1 MKSSAKMVSLNPVD
15 DLFTTEEQREDKKR
29 EKVRNIPLNE
39 LHPFRDHPFK
49 VVDDEKM
56 EETVESIRE
65 YGVLVPIIVRPK
77 EEGGY
82 EIISGHRR
90 CHASE
95 RAGLETIPTIVRD
108 LDDDEATIIMV
119 DSNLQRESIL
129 PSERAKAYKMKLEA
143 IKHQGM
149 RNDLTSRRTVGKLDN
164 PSQKNETADLVGMDA
179 GNSGRQVQRYIR
191 LTELIPDLLDMVD
204 EKKLNLYSAVEIS
217 HLPAEEQQLVHE
229 TIQSEGH
236 TPSVAQAQEI
246 KRLSQKKQ
254 LNEDTILPLFEKKED
269 VRTHQKIEQ
278 QEPPR
283 EQQRSRESPLY
294 RIENTKAGRVISIPV
309 EELAKYMPNRS
320 EEQITAFLIKILD
333 NWFHHMRK
341 SRNDH
346 SR

>member
-1 MKSSAKMVSLNPVD
+1 MKSSAKNVTLTSVD

-29 EKVRNIPLNE
+29 EKVRNIPLAE

-65 YGVLVPIIVRPK
+65 YGVLVPIIARPK

-95 RAGLETIPTIVRD
+95 KAGLETIPTIVRD

-119 DSNLQRESIL
+119 DSNLQRESLL
-129 PSERAKAYKMKLEA
+129 PSERAKAYKMKSDA
-143 IKHQGM
+143 IKRQGK
-149 RNDLTSRRTVGKLDN
+149 RNDLTSPQNAAKLRTDDIIG
-164 PSQKNETADLVGMDA
+164 SSA
-179 GNSGRQVQRYIR
+179 GISGDTVRRYIR
-191 LTELIPDLLDMVD
+191 LTELIPELLDMVD
-204 EKKLNLYSAVEIS
+204 EKKINFNSAVEIS
-217 HLPAEEQQLVHE
+217 HLTPDEQQMVCE
-229 TIQSEGH
+229 TIESEGH

-269 VRTHQKIEQ
+269 VRTHQKTEP
-278 QEPPR
+278 QEPKKEPQKGR
-283 EQQRSRESPLY
+283 DSSPY
-294 RIENTKAGRVISIPV
+294 RIEDTNTGRVISIPI
-309 EELAKYMPNRS
+309 EQFAKYMPNRS
-320 EEQITAFLIKILD
+320 EEQITALLIKILD
-333 NWFHHMRK
+333 NWFHHMK
-341 SRNDH
+341 KTRNDH

>member
-1 MKSSAKMVSLNPVD
+1 LKSSAKKVSLNPVD

-65 YGVLVPIIVRPK
+65 YGVLVPIIARPK

-95 RAGLETIPTIVRD
+95 KAGLETIPTIVRD

-119 DSNLQRESIL
+119 DSNLQRESLL

-149 RNDLTSRRTVGKLDN
+149 RNDLTSRRTVGKLDV
-164 PSQKNETADLVGMDA
+164 PSSKSETADLVGMEA

-191 LTELIPDLLDMVD
+191 LTELIPELLDMVD

-217 HLPAEEQQLVHE
+217 HLPTEEQQLVHE
-229 TIQSEGH
+229 TIETEGH

-269 VRTHQKIEQ
+269 VRTHQKTEV
-278 QEPPR
+278 QEPEKEP
-283 EQQRSRESPLY
+283 QRGRESSPC
-294 RIENTKAGRVISIPV
+294 RVENTKAGKVITIPV
-309 EELAKYMPNRS
+309 DQFAKYMPNRS
-320 EEQITAFLIKILD
+320 EEQITELVLKILD

-341 SRNDH
+341 TRSDQSR
-346 SR
+346 

>member
-1 MKSSAKMVSLNPVD
+1 MKSSAKNVTLTSVD

-39 LHPFRDHPFK
+39 LHPFRDHPFQ

-65 YGVLVPIIVRPK
+65 YGVLVPIIARPK

-95 RAGLETIPTIVRD
+95 KAGLETIPTIVRD

-119 DSNLQRESIL
+119 DTNLQRESLL
-129 PSERAKAYKMKLEA
+129 PSERAKAYKMK
-143 IKHQGM
+143 
-149 RNDLTSRRTVGKLDN
+149 
-164 PSQKNETADLVGMDA
+164 MDA
-179 GNSGRQVQRYIR
+179 MKRKAGRPSKENSGQNVHQYFGQKTRDIIAQDTGESARTVQRYIR

-204 EKKLNLYSAVEIS
+204 EKKINFNSAVEIS
-217 HLPAEEQQLVHE
+217 HLTPEEQQLVHE
-229 TIQSEGH
+229 TIETEGH

-269 VRTHQKIEQ
+269 VRTHQK
-278 QEPPR
+278 QEPAYEPQM
-283 EQQRSRESPLY
+283 EKASAPFSVES
-294 RIENTKAGRVISIPV
+294 TKAGKVISIPV
-309 EELAKYMPNRS
+309 EQFAKYMPNHT
-320 EEQITAFLIKILD
+320 EEQITTLLVKILD
-333 NWFHHMRK
+333 NWFHHMK
-341 SRNDH
+341 KMRNDH

>member
-1 MKSSAKMVSLNPVD
+1 MKSSAKNVTLTSVD

-29 EKVRNIPLNE
+29 EKVRNIPLDE

-65 YGVLVPIIVRPK
+65 YGVLVPIIARPK

-95 RAGLETIPTIVRD
+95 KAGLETIPTIVRD

-119 DSNLQRESIL
+119 DSNLQRESLL
-129 PSERAKAYKMKLEA
+129 PSEKAKAYKMKLDA
-143 IKHQGM
+143 IKRQGK
-149 RNDLTSRRTVGKLDN
+149 RNDLTCAQIEHKLNRGK
-164 PSQKNETADLVGMDA
+164 SVEQIAETAGESRA
-179 GNSGRQVQRYIR
+179 TVQRYIR
-191 LTELIPDLLDMVD
+191 LTELIPELLDMVD
-204 EKKLNLYSAVEIS
+204 EKKINFNSAVEIS
-217 HLPAEEQQLVHE
+217 HLTPDEQQMVCE
-229 TIQSEGH
+229 TIESEGR

-269 VRTHQKIEQ
+269 VRTHQKVEVHEPSKEQ
-278 QEPPR
+278 PK
-283 EQQRSRESPLY
+283 SSHFSPY
-294 RIENTKAGRVISIPV
+294 RVENTKEGKVISIPIDQF
-309 EELAKYMPNRS
+309 AKYMPNRS
-320 EEQITAFLIKILD
+320 EEQITELLMKILD